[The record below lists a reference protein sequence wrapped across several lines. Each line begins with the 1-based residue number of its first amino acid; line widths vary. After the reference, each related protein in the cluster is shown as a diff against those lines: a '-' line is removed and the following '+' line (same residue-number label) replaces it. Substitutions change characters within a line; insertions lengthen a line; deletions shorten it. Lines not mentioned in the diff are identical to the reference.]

1 MLADGK
7 SNKCLVEKK
16 SLLLRLRH
24 TPFTSVHPYHACL
37 PRASIDSWLC
47 EIKIDML
54 PQTIYLSNV
63 ECVIRVS
70 VSLSVACRFF
80 AIIALLNRLTSVV
93 DCVCV
98 LGRSRG
104 RTFNYIGRV
113 YGLAPGANWLWH
125 RDCVLIMR
133 SEQKI
138 VV

>member
-7 SNKCLVEKK
+7 SNKCLLEIK
-16 SLLLRLRH
+16 SLLLRLSH

-37 PRASIDSWLC
+37 PRAPIDSWLC

-80 AIIALLNRLTSVV
+80 ALIALLNRLTSVV

-98 LGRSRG
+98 GALARE
-104 RTFNYIGRV
+104 NYIGRV

-125 RDCVLIMR
+125 RDCVLIVR